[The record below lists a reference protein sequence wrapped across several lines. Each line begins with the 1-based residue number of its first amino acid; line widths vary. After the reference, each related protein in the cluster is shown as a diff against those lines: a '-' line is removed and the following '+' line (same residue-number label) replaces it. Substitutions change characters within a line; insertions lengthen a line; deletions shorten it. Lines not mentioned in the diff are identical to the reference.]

1 MSNMTIYWH
10 QFVVVSRI
18 EEDVAYEWSMGEV
31 DQLFFMQW
39 LTLFRLGGGT
49 MCPPCHV
56 FAYTRVGMR
65 IRMLIFCDFSSFLEW
80 RRGHFPLNKIAPF
93 SQEK

>member
-1 MSNMTIYWH
+1 MLDATQY
-10 QFVVVSRI
+10 
-18 EEDVAYEWSMGEV
+18 
-31 DQLFFMQW
+31 

-65 IRMLIFCDFSSFLEW
+65 IGVLICFDFSSFLVW
-80 RRGHFPLNKIAPF
+80 KRWQHFPLNKIAPF
-93 SQEK
+93 SQEKWKLVKFAYFS